1 MSLLIEATLLLVTA
15 WVFSRA
21 ARLLRLPPLLGMLTA
36 GVVLRAVH
44 VPLPASELT
53 LSDVSSD
60 VRLVVLTLV
69 LLRAGLGLKLQ
80 QFKEAGTFALRLG
93 VVPLAGDILLV
104 TLATHWLLGFS
115 PASSLVVG
123 CLLGAISP
131 AIVIPALLELI
142 DRRPKGRSKD
152 LLQGLLVG
160 ATLDNIVA
168 VIALGVA
175 LDAAL
180 AQSVPFTTIAWL
192 LPFKVLGGA
201 LIGALG
207 GLIATDLKRRAP
219 ASVNVALGM
228 SVWLGGVGLVA
239 LGQLFEVS
247 FVVGILVMGSVICS
261 RAPTWARELSED
273 FRRVWDVAQYA
284 LFGLIGYAVE
294 LGPLREVGL
303 AVVII
308 VLAGQLGRA
317 LAAWLATAGANRTP
331 RERSAC
337 VLSYIPKA
345 TIQAAF
351 AALPLDR
358 GLPEGNVV
366 LGAAIVAILITAP
379 AGVIAITRGVPR
391 LLAND

>member
-1 MSLLIEATLLLVTA
+1 
-15 WVFSRA
+15 
-21 ARLLRLPPLLGMLTA
+21 
-36 GVVLRAVH
+36 
-44 VPLPASELT
+44 
-53 LSDVSSD
+53 
-60 VRLVVLTLV
+60 
-69 LLRAGLGLKLQ
+69 
-80 QFKEAGTFALRLG
+80 
-93 VVPLAGDILLV
+93 
-104 TLATHWLLGFS
+104 
-115 PASSLVVG
+115 
-123 CLLGAISP
+123 
-131 AIVIPALLELI
+131 
-142 DRRPKGRSKD
+142 
-152 LLQGLLVG
+152 
-160 ATLDNIVA
+160 
-168 VIALGVA
+168 
-175 LDAAL
+175 
-180 AQSVPFTTIAWL
+180 
-192 LPFKVLGGA
+192 
-201 LIGALG
+201 
-207 GLIATDLKRRAP
+207 
-219 ASVNVALGM
+219 M